1 MPIMALMSN
10 RKDYTL
16 DSTTP
21 KRTMVDVR
29 KAILSRLKQLKRSR
43 HWLAKQADMRTA
55 TLYDYLTGKGETSS
69 DKVEKLLS
77 ILGLEIR
84 PKD

>member
-1 MPIMALMSN
+1 MKRPKN
-10 RKDYTL
+10 YTV
-16 DSTTP
+16 DSTTH
-21 KRTMVDVR
+21 KRTIVDVR
-29 KAILSRLKQLKRSR
+29 KAILSRLKQLKKSR

-69 DKVEKLLS
+69 DKLESLLS